1 MMTQKGRELIC
12 EDIAS
17 RHGDQIMADIDRL
30 CGDAHCVSF
39 ALLISPA
46 GEKTHLVSNM
56 CRSCLETNFGF
67 AARGRARWFAARA
80 GGRDCGACV
89 I

>member
-1 MMTQKGRELIC
+1 MMTPKGRELIC

-17 RHGDQIMADIDRL
+17 RNGERIMADIDRL

-56 CRSCLETNFGF
+56 CRSCLETNFGSLL
-67 AARGRARWFAARA
+67 ADV
-80 GGRDCGACV
+80 RDGSLRVPEGETVGHA
-89 I
+89 

>member
-17 RHGDQIMADIDRL
+17 RNGERIMADIDRL

-56 CRSCLETNFGF
+56 CRSCLETNFSSLL
-67 AARGRARWFAARA
+67 ADV
-80 GGRDCGACV
+80 RDGSLRVPEGETVGHA
-89 I
+89 